1 MSNMKTYYSN
11 INNFKDSTQEMAG
24 AGFEVRYAS
33 FLERISD
40 ERKEHLMRF
49 KNEDDRLRSMAGT
62 LILTYIINNIHK
74 DDIKESSILESNDAI
89 FLLEGVKENDFSDL
103 TNPIFPLNITSEE
116 SGKPYLIDAPDI
128 RFSISHS
135 GLYAA
140 VVVTDSSECDR
151 IGIDIQAKDRKDIL
165 KIAKRFYT
173 EFENDLIAR
182 AESDLEKEDIFYQ
195 IWSVKEA
202 FIKCNGKGLS
212 YGISNF
218 NADIERELIT
228 DLEGNV
234 LATLKKQPC
243 PDGYVCYVCTQ

>member
-11 INNFKDSTQEMAG
+11 INNFKDSTQEMAD

-49 KNEDDRLRSMAGT
+49 KNENDRLRSMAGT
-62 LILTYIINNIHK
+62 LILTYIINNIQK
-74 DDIKESSILESNDAI
+74 DDIKESSIPESNDAI

-103 TNPIFPLNITSEE
+103 TNPIFPLNITSEK

-140 VVVTDSSECDR
+140 VVVADSSECDR

-182 AESDLEKEDIFYQ
+182 AGSDLE
-195 IWSVKEA
+195 KEA